1 MEHGL
6 QIPHL
11 REIVVFLVTA
21 AILVPTFQRLRITP
35 ILGFLFFGILL
46 GPYGFGLFVDRLGI
60 LRHAVIYDVEGV
72 RALAEMGIV
81 FLLFT
86 IGLELSW
93 PRLWSLRRLV
103 FGLGAAQVAVTG
115 IAIGVTAWLW
125 GNSMQASILLGAS
138 LALSST
144 AIVMQALIERDQ
156 FTTRAGRASFAILLL
171 QDLAVIP
178 ILFLITVFAAGA
190 GNAAQA
196 SLRDTTLPALAAIAG
211 IVIVGRFA
219 LKPLFRIAAMG
230 HCREL
235 FTAMTLLTIIGT
247 AAITAA
253 AGLSMALGAFL
264 AGLILA
270 ETEFRHQIEIEIAP
284 IKGLLLGLFF
294 MSVGMGIDVRVLA
307 EHGFWLAIAVIGLFL
322 LKTVLTTLLCRLYRL
337 PWPVAAQTGLS
348 LAQGGEFAFVVIGM
362 AMALSIMP
370 RDVGQFMLI
379 LVSLTM
385 VAAPGMVWLGERVA
399 RRLADREDGPPP
411 GPTGADLD
419 NLEGHVVIAGYG
431 RVGREVSHILQTM
444 QVQYVALDTN
454 GPAIARYRARGEP
467 VFYGDASRFD
477 MLEKVGANRAAALL
491 VSMNDPTASARTVR
505 AARAACPSLPIY
517 VRAHDR
523 SHLAELRALGAT
535 EVIPETTESS
545 LQLAGQLICALGVPN
560 EAVNQLIQQIRERDY
575 ADMEPAGKPP
585 PGREEAYRPRE

>member
-6 QIPHL
+6 QIPYL
-11 REIVVFLVTA
+11 REIVIFLVTA

-35 ILGFLFFGILL
+35 ILGFLFFGVLL
-46 GPYGFGLFVDRLGI
+46 GPYGFGLFVEQLGI
-60 LRHAVIYDVEGV
+60 LRHAVIYDVDGV
-72 RALAEMGIV
+72 RVLAEMGIV

-93 PRLWSLRRLV
+93 ERLWSLRRLV
-103 FGLGAAQVAVTG
+103 FGLGTAQVVVTG
-115 IAIGVTAWLW
+115 CVIGVTACLW
-125 GNSMQASILLGAS
+125 GNSAQVAILLGAS

-156 FTTRAGRASFAILLL
+156 FATRAGRASFAVLLL
-171 QDLAVIP
+171 QDLAVVP
-178 ILFLITVFAAGA
+178 ILFLVTVFAAGTGTA
-190 GNAAQA
+190 VEA
-196 SLRDTTLPALAAIAG
+196 SLRDTVMTALAAIAG
-211 IVIVGRFA
+211 ILIVGRLA
-219 LKPLFRIAAMG
+219 LKPLFRIAAMS

-247 AAITAA
+247 AAITAV

-284 IKGLLLGLFF
+284 FKGLLLGLFF
-294 MSVGMGIDVRVLA
+294 MSVGMGIDVRIVA
-307 EHGFWLAIAVIGLFL
+307 DHAFWLGASVIGLFA
-322 LKTVLTTLLCRLYRL
+322 LKTVITTGLCRLFQL
-337 PWPVAAQTGLS
+337 PWPVSTQTGLS
-348 LAQGGEFAFVVIGM
+348 LGQGGEFAFVVIGM
-362 AMALSIMP
+362 AMTLSIMS
-370 RDVGQFMLI
+370 REVGQFMLI

-385 VAAPGMVWLGERVA
+385 VAAPGMVLLGERTA
-399 RRLADREDGPPP
+399 RRLAAREDGPPP
-411 GPTGADLD
+411 GPTEADIGT
-419 NLEGHVVIAGYG
+419 LEGHVVIAGYG
-431 RVGREVSHILQTM
+431 RVGREVSHLLQSM

-467 VFYGDASRFD
+467 VYYGDASRFD
-477 MLEKVGANRAAALL
+477 MLETVGANRAAALL
-491 VSMNDPTASARTVR
+491 VSMNDPHASAQTVR
-505 AARAACPSLPIY
+505 AARAACPNLPIY

-545 LQLAGQLICALGVPN
+545 LQLAGELICALGVPR
-560 EAVNQLIQQIRERDY
+560 EAVGQMIQHIRDRDY
-575 ADMEPAGKPP
+575 ADMEPAG
-585 PGREEAYRPRE
+585 RPRPPRPEVPILRK